1 MDQTAKLLDTLK
13 AYLKSRDITYRN
25 LAQRLKLSESSIKRV
40 FSEKTLSLKRLE
52 RFQRSTFPGAGRKFA
67 GKSQDA
73 DFSAPPDPKMESGRN
88 SGLLRF

>member
-40 FSEKTLSLKRLE
+40 FSEYTLSI
-52 RFQRSTFPGAGRKFA
+52 
-67 GKSQDA
+67 
-73 DFSAPPDPKMESGRN
+73 
-88 SGLLRF
+88 

>member
-40 FSEKTLSLKRLE
+40 FSEKTRLILDSLSFSLWARL
-52 RFQRSTFPGAGRKFA
+52 R
-67 GKSQDA
+67 
-73 DFSAPPDPKMESGRN
+73 
-88 SGLLRF
+88 

>member
-52 RFQRSTFPGAGRKFA
+52 RILPVSYTH
-67 GKSQDA
+67 
-73 DFSAPPDPKMESGRN
+73 
-88 SGLLRF
+88 LRAHET

>member
-40 FSEKTLSLKRLE
+40 FSEK
-52 RFQRSTFPGAGRKFA
+52 RFLLNAWKEFFIPSTSIFTI
-67 GKSQDA
+67 SHT
-73 DFSAPPDPKMESGRN
+73 
-88 SGLLRF
+88 

>member
-40 FSEKTLSLKRLE
+40 FRKKR
-52 RFQRSTFPGAGRKFA
+52 FPSNAWKEFFIP
-67 GKSQDA
+67 SISI
-73 DFSAPPDPKMESGRN
+73 FTISHT
-88 SGLLRF
+88 